1 VVIFSPFG
9 EQTMNFLQCYEKNI
23 LKVIEWAHR
32 KNVAIEDITKE
43 EIIHALHVF
52 LRDPSH
58 S

>member
-1 VVIFSPFG
+1 MILW
-9 EQTMNFLQCYEKNI
+9 EQEKRI

-32 KNVAIEDITKE
+32 KNIVIEALTKDQ
-43 EIIHALHVF
+43 IIFALQAY

>member
-1 VVIFSPFG
+1 
-9 EQTMNFLQCYEKNI
+9 MANFLQRYEKNI

-32 KNVAIEDITKE
+32 KNVTIEDITKE
-43 EIIHALHVF
+43 EIVYALRVF